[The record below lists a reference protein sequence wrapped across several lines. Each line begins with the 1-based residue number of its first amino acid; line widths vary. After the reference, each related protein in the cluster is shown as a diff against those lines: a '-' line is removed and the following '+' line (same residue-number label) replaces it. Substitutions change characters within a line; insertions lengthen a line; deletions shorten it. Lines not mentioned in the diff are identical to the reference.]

1 MLIAGLGNPGREYE
15 RTRHNIGFMAAD
27 RLAER
32 FKCKIDRHQSQALI
46 GSFRFKGDSHLLAK
60 PQTYMNLSGDSI
72 ARILVQE
79 ELEPKQLLVIVD
91 DVTLPLGR
99 VRLRSN
105 GGSGGHNGLKSII
118 GHIGED
124 FWRLRIGVGPAG
136 EPASLVN
143 HVLDVIPAQDMEI
156 LRLVLADLPDAVILL
171 FLNQGGKA
179 MSLFNSRCYPP
190 EEKPESE
197 NPK

>member
-15 RTRHNIGFMAAD
+15 ATRHNIGFVAAD

-32 FKCKIDRHQSQALI
+32 FKCRIDRCRAQALV
-46 GSFRFKGDSHLLAK
+46 GTFSFKGDSHLLAK

-72 ARILVQE
+72 SRLLTLEEMQARD
-79 ELEPKQLLVIVD
+79 LLAIVD

-99 VRLRSN
+99 VRLRSS

-118 GHIGED
+118 GHIGEG
-124 FWRLRIGVGPAG
+124 FWRLRIGVGPAA

-143 HVLDVIPAQDMEI
+143 HVLDVIPEQEMNI
-156 LRLVLADLPDAVILL
+156 LRLVLDDLANAVIHILIG
-171 FLNQGGKA
+171 QGGKA
-179 MSLFNSRCYPP
+179 MSIFNSRCYPP
-190 EEKPESE
+190 PEKTDSEKP
-197 NPK
+197 K